1 MGTTGTGAYV
11 NTSGNPQTVPYYG
24 TTGTSGI
31 QGQQGATYA
40 TTGAT
45 GGYGSGYYSSGT
57 GTGAR
62 QEIKQTVTEI
72 KPNQTVQTTYRESS
86 GPTGGTY
93 ERKTVEQ
100 SSYAQPATTTY
111 PAYQAQPQQTN
122 TYVQGQSN
130 YTRPAAVAVPVQPA
144 TTTTTYYQQPAPVA
158 VAAAPTKNRCP
169 KPLLALLGLLGLAGV
184 ILGLLFGLGVIG
196 GKRGDLTP
204 PAATA
209 TPGYAGPNA
218 YI

>member
-1 MGTTGTGAYV
+1 M

-31 QGQQGATYA
+31 QGQQGTTYA

-45 GGYGSGYYSSGT
+45 GGYGSGYYNSGT
-57 GTGAR
+57 GVR

-72 KPNQTVQTTYRESS
+72 KPNQTVQSSYRESS
-86 GPTGGTY
+86 GPAGGTY

-100 SSYAQPATTTY
+100 TSYAQPATTTSTY
-111 PAYQAQPQQTN
+111 PAYQAQPVQTN
-122 TYVQGQSN
+122 TYVQPAQSN
-130 YTRPAAVAVPVQPA
+130 YTRPAAVAAPVQPA
-144 TTTTTYYQQPAPVA
+144 TTTTYYQQPAPVP
-158 VAAAPTKNRCP
+158 VAAPPPTKNRCP

-204 PAATA
+204 PSATA
-209 TPGYAGPNA
+209 TPGYTGPNA